1 MLTIKN
7 LINEM
12 TATVQP
18 LYDPREAAAIASW
31 YVCAKLR
38 MERYELALRG
48 NEPVDE
54 PLMQEVR
61 RDMERL
67 AEGCPVQYVLGETE
81 FYGLPFQVSQAVLI
95 PRPETE
101 ELVQM
106 VVNNARNMTNAE
118 DLSSTSKT
126 VSKSMSKS
134 MSIWDV
140 GTGSGCIAVS
150 LAKLLPEAKVF
161 ATDISEE
168 ALTVARGN
176 AERNGVGVTFA
187 CHDMFDVENLPF
199 TDVKFDVLV
208 SNPPYIP
215 ASDRAAMHRNVVD
228 YEPAQALFVPDED
241 KLWCYKALA
250 SLARQV
256 LAPGGTLWVETYHD
270 YHEEMVDLFA
280 RHGFSDIRSLQDLN
294 GRPRFLTACLTIK
307 H

>member
-12 TATVQP
+12 TATLQP

-31 YVCAKLR
+31 YVCAKLG

-48 NEPVDE
+48 NETLDE
-54 PLMQEVR
+54 SLMQEVR
-61 RDMERL
+61 RDVERL

-81 FYGLPFQVSQAVLI
+81 FYGLSFTVSPAVLI

-106 VVNNARNMTNAE
+106 VVQRYAGSAPR
-118 DLSSTSKT
+118 
-126 VSKSMSKS
+126 
-134 MSIWDV
+134 IWDV

-150 LAKLLPEAKVF
+150 LAKSLKEAKVF
-161 ATDISEE
+161 ATDISSE
-168 ALTVARGN
+168 ALTVARAN

-187 CHDMFDVENLPF
+187 CHDMFDIENLPF
-199 TDVKFDVLV
+199 AEEKLDVLV

-250 SLARQV
+250 SLARRV

-270 YHEEMVDLFA
+270 YHEEMIDLFA
-280 RHGFSDIRSLQDLN
+280 RHGFSEIRSLQDLN
-294 GRPRFLTACLTIK
+294 GRPRFLTASLTIDQ
-307 H
+307 

>member
-12 TATVQP
+12 TATLQP

-31 YVCAKLR
+31 YVCAKLG

-48 NEPVDE
+48 NEPVDDS
-54 PLMQEVR
+54 LMQEIR
-61 RDMERL
+61 RDIGRL

-81 FYGLPFQVSQAVLI
+81 FYGLSFTVSPAVLI

-106 VVNNARNMTNAE
+106 VVQRYAGSAPR
-118 DLSSTSKT
+118 
-126 VSKSMSKS
+126 
-134 MSIWDV
+134 IWDV

-150 LAKLLPEAKVF
+150 LAKSLKEAKVF
-161 ATDISEE
+161 ATDISSE

-176 AERNGVGVTFA
+176 AERNGVGVTFV
-187 CHDMFDVENLPF
+187 CHDMFDIENLPF
-199 TDVKFDVLV
+199 AEEKFDVLV

-250 SLARQV
+250 SLARRV

-270 YHEEMVDLFA
+270 YHEEMIDLFA
-280 RHGFSDIRSLQDLN
+280 RHGFSEIRSLQDLN
-294 GRPRFLTACLTIK
+294 GRPRFLTASLTID

>member
-12 TATVQP
+12 TATLQP

-31 YVCAKLR
+31 YVCAKLG

-48 NEPVDE
+48 NETLDE
-54 PLMQEVR
+54 SLMQEVR
-61 RDMERL
+61 RDVERL

-81 FYGLPFQVSQAVLI
+81 FYGLSFTVSPAVLI

-106 VVNNARNMTNAE
+106 VVQRYAGSAPR
-118 DLSSTSKT
+118 
-126 VSKSMSKS
+126 
-134 MSIWDV
+134 IWDV

-150 LAKLLPEAKVF
+150 LAKSLKEAKVF
-161 ATDISEE
+161 ATDISSE

-187 CHDMFDVENLPF
+187 CHDMFDIENLPF
-199 TDVKFDVLV
+199 AEEKFDVLV

-250 SLARQV
+250 SLARRV

-270 YHEEMVDLFA
+270 YHEEMIDLFA
-280 RHGFSDIRSLQDLN
+280 RHGFSEIRSLQDLN
-294 GRPRFLTACLTIK
+294 GRPRFLTASLTIDC
-307 H
+307 

>member
-12 TATVQP
+12 TATLQP

-31 YVCAKLR
+31 YVCAKLG

-48 NEPVDE
+48 NETLDE
-54 PLMQEVR
+54 SLMQEVR
-61 RDMERL
+61 RDVERL

-81 FYGLPFQVSQAVLI
+81 FYGLSFTVSPAVLI

-106 VVNNARNMTNAE
+106 VVQRYAGSAPR
-118 DLSSTSKT
+118 
-126 VSKSMSKS
+126 
-134 MSIWDV
+134 IWDV

-150 LAKLLPEAKVF
+150 LAKSLKEAKVF
-161 ATDISEE
+161 ATDISSE

-176 AERNGVGVTFA
+176 AERNGVGVTFV
-187 CHDMFDVENLPF
+187 CHDMFDIENLPF
-199 TDVKFDVLV
+199 AEEKFDVLV

-250 SLARQV
+250 SLARRV
-256 LAPGGTLWVETYHD
+256 LAPGSTLWVETYHD
-270 YHEEMVDLFA
+270 YHEEMIDLFA
-280 RHGFSDIRSLQDLN
+280 RHGFSEIRSLQDLN
-294 GRPRFLTACLTIK
+294 GRPRFLTAHLTIDR
-307 H
+307 

>member
-12 TATVQP
+12 TATLQP

-31 YVCAKLR
+31 YVCAKLG
-38 MERYELALRG
+38 MERYELALRR
-48 NEPVDE
+48 NETLDE
-54 PLMQEVR
+54 SLMQEVR

-81 FYGLPFQVSQAVLI
+81 FYGLSFTVSPAVLI

-106 VVNNARNMTNAE
+106 VVQRYAGSALR
-118 DLSSTSKT
+118 
-126 VSKSMSKS
+126 
-134 MSIWDV
+134 IWDV

-150 LAKLLPEAKVF
+150 LAKSLKEAKVF
-161 ATDISEE
+161 ATDISSE

-176 AERNGVGVTFA
+176 AERNGVGVTFV
-187 CHDMFDVENLPF
+187 CHDMFDIENLPF
-199 TDVKFDVLV
+199 AEEKFDVLV

-250 SLARQV
+250 SLARRV

-270 YHEEMVDLFA
+270 YHEEMIDLFA
-280 RHGFSDIRSLQDLN
+280 RHGFSEIRSLQDLN
-294 GRPRFLTACLTIK
+294 GRPRFLTASLTIN

>member
-12 TATVQP
+12 TATLQP

-31 YVCAKLR
+31 YVCAKLG

-48 NEPVDE
+48 NETLDE
-54 PLMQEVR
+54 SLMQEVR
-61 RDMERL
+61 RDVERL

-81 FYGLPFQVSQAVLI
+81 FYGLSFTVSPAVLI

-106 VVNNARNMTNAE
+106 VVQRYAGSAPR
-118 DLSSTSKT
+118 
-126 VSKSMSKS
+126 
-134 MSIWDV
+134 IWDV

-150 LAKLLPEAKVF
+150 LAKSLKEAKVF
-161 ATDISEE
+161 ATDISSE

-176 AERNGVGVTFA
+176 AERNGVGVTFV
-187 CHDMFDVENLPF
+187 CHDMFDIENLPF
-199 TDVKFDVLV
+199 AEEKFDVLV

-250 SLARQV
+250 SLARRV

-270 YHEEMVDLFA
+270 YHEEMIDLFA
-280 RHGFSDIRSLQDLN
+280 RHGFSEIRSLQDLN
-294 GRPRFLTACLTIK
+294 GRPRFLTASLTID

>member
-12 TATVQP
+12 TATLQP

-31 YVCAKLR
+31 YVCAKLG

-48 NEPVDE
+48 NETLDE
-54 PLMQEVR
+54 SLMQEVR
-61 RDMERL
+61 RDVERL

-81 FYGLPFQVSQAVLI
+81 FYGLSFTVSPAVLI

-106 VVNNARNMTNAE
+106 VVQRYAGSAPR
-118 DLSSTSKT
+118 
-126 VSKSMSKS
+126 
-134 MSIWDV
+134 IWDV

-150 LAKLLPEAKVF
+150 LAKSLKEAKVF
-161 ATDISEE
+161 ATDISSE
-168 ALTVARGN
+168 ALTVAREN
-176 AERNGVGVTFA
+176 AERNGAGVTFV
-187 CHDMFDVENLPF
+187 CHDMFDIENLPF
-199 TDVKFDVLV
+199 AEEKFDVLV

-250 SLARQV
+250 SLARRV

-270 YHEEMVDLFA
+270 YHEEMIDLFA
-280 RHGFSDIRSLQDLN
+280 RHGFSEIRSLQDLN
-294 GRPRFLTACLTIK
+294 GRPRFLTASLTID

>member
-12 TATVQP
+12 TATLQP

-31 YVCAKLR
+31 YVCAKLG

-48 NEPVDE
+48 NETLDE
-54 PLMQEVR
+54 SLMQEVR
-61 RDMERL
+61 RDVERL

-81 FYGLPFQVSQAVLI
+81 FYGLSFTVSPAVLI

-106 VVNNARNMTNAE
+106 VVQRYAGSAPR
-118 DLSSTSKT
+118 
-126 VSKSMSKS
+126 
-134 MSIWDV
+134 IWDV

-150 LAKLLPEAKVF
+150 LAKSLKEAKVF
-161 ATDISEE
+161 ATDISSE

-176 AERNGVGVTFA
+176 AERNGVGVTFV
-187 CHDMFDVENLPF
+187 CHDMFDIENLPF
-199 TDVKFDVLV
+199 AEEKFDVLV

-250 SLARQV
+250 SLARRV

-270 YHEEMVDLFA
+270 YHEEMIDLFD

-294 GRPRFLTACLTIK
+294 GRPRFLTASLTID

>member
-12 TATVQP
+12 TATLQP

-31 YVCAKLR
+31 YVCAKLG

-48 NEPVDE
+48 NETLDE
-54 PLMQEVR
+54 SLMQEVR
-61 RDMERL
+61 RDVERL

-81 FYGLPFQVSQAVLI
+81 FYGLSFTVSPAVLI

-106 VVNNARNMTNAE
+106 VVQRYAGSAPR
-118 DLSSTSKT
+118 
-126 VSKSMSKS
+126 
-134 MSIWDV
+134 IWDV

-150 LAKLLPEAKVF
+150 LAKSLKEAKVF
-161 ATDISEE
+161 ATDISWE

-187 CHDMFDVENLPF
+187 CHDMFDIENLPF
-199 TDVKFDVLV
+199 AEEKFDVLV

-250 SLARQV
+250 SLARRV

-270 YHEEMVDLFA
+270 YHEEMIDLFA
-280 RHGFSDIRSLQDLN
+280 RHGFSEIRSLQDLN
-294 GRPRFLTACLTIK
+294 GRPRFLTASLTIDC
-307 H
+307 

>member
-1 MLTIKN
+1 MTIKELSYRITN
-7 LINEM
+7 DL
-12 TATVQP
+12 QP

-31 YVCAKLR
+31 YVCAKLG

-48 NEPVDE
+48 NETLDE
-54 PLMQEVR
+54 SLMQEVR
-61 RDMERL
+61 RDVERL

-81 FYGLPFQVSQAVLI
+81 FYGLSFTVSPAVLI

-106 VVNNARNMTNAE
+106 VVQRYAGSAPR
-118 DLSSTSKT
+118 
-126 VSKSMSKS
+126 
-134 MSIWDV
+134 IWDV

-150 LAKLLPEAKVF
+150 LAKSLKEAKVF
-161 ATDISEE
+161 ATDISSE

-176 AERNGVGVTFA
+176 AERNGVGVTFV
-187 CHDMFDVENLPF
+187 CHDMFDIENLPF
-199 TDVKFDVLV
+199 AEEKFDVLV

-241 KLWCYKALA
+241 KLWCYNALA
-250 SLARQV
+250 SLARRV

-270 YHEEMVDLFA
+270 YHEEMIDLFA
-280 RHGFSDIRSLQDLN
+280 RHGFSEIRSLQDLN
-294 GRPRFLTACLTIK
+294 GRPRFLTASLTID

>member
-12 TATVQP
+12 TATLQP

-31 YVCAKLR
+31 YVCAKLG

-48 NEPVDE
+48 NETLDE
-54 PLMQEVR
+54 SLMQEVR
-61 RDMERL
+61 RDVERL

-81 FYGLPFQVSQAVLI
+81 FYGLSFTVSPAVLI

-106 VVNNARNMTNAE
+106 VVQRYAGSAPR
-118 DLSSTSKT
+118 
-126 VSKSMSKS
+126 
-134 MSIWDV
+134 IWDV

-150 LAKLLPEAKVF
+150 LAKSLKEAKVF
-161 ATDISEE
+161 ATDISLE

-176 AERNGVGVTFA
+176 AERNGVGVTFV
-187 CHDMFDVENLPF
+187 CHDMFDIENLPF
-199 TDVKFDVLV
+199 AEEKFDVLV

-250 SLARQV
+250 SLARRV

-270 YHEEMVDLFA
+270 YHEEMIDLFA
-280 RHGFSDIRSLQDLN
+280 RHGFSEIRSLQDLN
-294 GRPRFLTACLTIK
+294 GRPRFLTASLTIDY
-307 H
+307 

>member
-7 LINEM
+7 LINEL
-12 TATVQP
+12 TVTLQP

-31 YVCAKLR
+31 YVCAKLG

-48 NEPVDE
+48 NEILDE
-54 PLMQEVR
+54 SLMQEVR
-61 RDMERL
+61 RNMERL

-81 FYGLPFQVSQAVLI
+81 FYGLSFTVSPAVLI

-106 VVNNARNMTNAE
+106 VVQRYAGTAPR
-118 DLSSTSKT
+118 
-126 VSKSMSKS
+126 
-134 MSIWDV
+134 IWDV

-150 LAKLLPEAKVF
+150 LAKSLKEAKVF
-161 ATDISEE
+161 ATDISSE

-176 AERNGVGVTFA
+176 AERNGVGVTFV
-187 CHDMFDVENLPF
+187 CHDMFDIENLPF
-199 TDVKFDVLV
+199 AEEKFDVLV

-250 SLARQV
+250 SLARRV

-270 YHEEMVDLFA
+270 YHEEMIDLFA
-280 RHGFSDIRSLQDLN
+280 RHGFSDIRSLLDLN
-294 GRPRFLTACLTIK
+294 GRPRFLTASLTIDR
-307 H
+307 

>member
-12 TATVQP
+12 TATLQP

-31 YVCAKLR
+31 YVCAKLG

-48 NEPVDE
+48 NETLDE
-54 PLMQEVR
+54 SLMQEVR
-61 RDMERL
+61 RDVERL

-81 FYGLPFQVSQAVLI
+81 FYGLSFTVSPAVLI

-106 VVNNARNMTNAE
+106 VVQRYAGSAPR
-118 DLSSTSKT
+118 
-126 VSKSMSKS
+126 
-134 MSIWDV
+134 IWDV

-150 LAKLLPEAKVF
+150 LAKSLKEAKVF
-161 ATDISEE
+161 ATDISSE
-168 ALTVARGN
+168 ALTVARAN

-187 CHDMFDVENLPF
+187 CHDMFDIENLPF
-199 TDVKFDVLV
+199 AEEKFDVLV

-250 SLARQV
+250 SLARRV

-270 YHEEMVDLFA
+270 YHEEMIDLFA
-280 RHGFSDIRSLQDLN
+280 RHGFSEIRSLQDLN
-294 GRPRFLTACLTIK
+294 GRPRFLTASLTIN

>member
-12 TATVQP
+12 TATLQP

-31 YVCAKLR
+31 YVCAKLG

-48 NEPVDE
+48 NETLDE
-54 PLMQEVR
+54 SLMQEVR
-61 RDMERL
+61 RDVERL

-81 FYGLPFQVSQAVLI
+81 FYGLSFTVSPAVLI

-106 VVNNARNMTNAE
+106 VVQRYAGSAPR
-118 DLSSTSKT
+118 
-126 VSKSMSKS
+126 
-134 MSIWDV
+134 IWDV

-150 LAKLLPEAKVF
+150 LAKSLKEAKVF
-161 ATDISEE
+161 ATDISSV

-176 AERNGVGVTFA
+176 AERNGVGVTFV
-187 CHDMFDVENLPF
+187 CHDMFDIENLPF
-199 TDVKFDVLV
+199 AEEKFDVLV

-250 SLARQV
+250 SLARRV

-270 YHEEMVDLFA
+270 YHEEMIDLFA
-280 RHGFSDIRSLQDLN
+280 RHGFSEIRSLQDLN
-294 GRPRFLTACLTIK
+294 GRPRFLTAHLTIDR
-307 H
+307 

>member
-12 TATVQP
+12 TATLQP

-31 YVCAKLR
+31 YVCAKLG

-48 NEPVDE
+48 NETLDE
-54 PLMQEVR
+54 SLMQEVR
-61 RDMERL
+61 RDVERL

-81 FYGLPFQVSQAVLI
+81 FYGLSFTVSPAVLI

-106 VVNNARNMTNAE
+106 VVQRYAGSAPR
-118 DLSSTSKT
+118 
-126 VSKSMSKS
+126 
-134 MSIWDV
+134 IWDV

-150 LAKLLPEAKVF
+150 LAKSLKEAKVF
-161 ATDISEE
+161 ATDISSE

-176 AERNGVGVTFA
+176 AERNGVGVTFV
-187 CHDMFDVENLPF
+187 CHDMFDIENLPF
-199 TDVKFDVLV
+199 AEEKFDVLV

-250 SLARQV
+250 SLARRV

-270 YHEEMVDLFA
+270 YHEEMIDLFA
-280 RHGFSDIRSLQDLN
+280 RHGFSEIRSLQDLN
-294 GRPRFLTACLTIK
+294 GRPRFLTASLTIN

>member
-12 TATVQP
+12 TATLQP

-31 YVCAKLR
+31 YVCAKLG

-48 NEPVDE
+48 NETLDE
-54 PLMQEVR
+54 SLMQEVR
-61 RDMERL
+61 RDVERL

-81 FYGLPFQVSQAVLI
+81 FYGLSFTVSPAVLI

-106 VVNNARNMTNAE
+106 VVQRYAGSAPR
-118 DLSSTSKT
+118 
-126 VSKSMSKS
+126 
-134 MSIWDV
+134 IWDV

-150 LAKLLPEAKVF
+150 LAKSLKEAKVF
-161 ATDISEE
+161 ATDISSE

-176 AERNGVGVTFA
+176 AERNGVGVTFV
-187 CHDMFDVENLPF
+187 CHDMFDIENLPIAEE
-199 TDVKFDVLV
+199 KFDVLV

-250 SLARQV
+250 SLARRV

-270 YHEEMVDLFA
+270 YHEEMIDLFA
-280 RHGFSDIRSLQDLN
+280 RHGFSEIRSLQDLN
-294 GRPRFLTACLTIK
+294 GRPRFLTASLTID

>member
-12 TATVQP
+12 TATLQP

-31 YVCAKLR
+31 YVCAKLG

-48 NEPVDE
+48 NETLDE
-54 PLMQEVR
+54 SLMQEVR
-61 RDMERL
+61 RDVERL
-67 AEGCPVQYVLGETE
+67 AEGCPVQYVLSETE
-81 FYGLPFQVSQAVLI
+81 FYGLSFTVSPAVLI

-106 VVNNARNMTNAE
+106 VVQRYAGSAPR
-118 DLSSTSKT
+118 
-126 VSKSMSKS
+126 
-134 MSIWDV
+134 IWDV

-150 LAKLLPEAKVF
+150 LAKSLKEAKVF
-161 ATDISEE
+161 ATDISSE

-176 AERNGVGVTFA
+176 AERNGVGVTFV
-187 CHDMFDVENLPF
+187 CHDMFDIENLPF
-199 TDVKFDVLV
+199 AEEKFDVLV

-250 SLARQV
+250 SLARRV

-270 YHEEMVDLFA
+270 YHEEMIDLFA
-280 RHGFSDIRSLQDLN
+280 RHGFSEIRSLQDLN
-294 GRPRFLTACLTIK
+294 GRPRFLTASLTID

>member
-12 TATVQP
+12 TATLQP

-31 YVCAKLR
+31 YVCAKLG

-48 NEPVDE
+48 NETLDE
-54 PLMQEVR
+54 SLMQEVR

-81 FYGLPFQVSQAVLI
+81 FYGLSFTVSPAVLI

-106 VVNNARNMTNAE
+106 VVQRYAGSAPR
-118 DLSSTSKT
+118 
-126 VSKSMSKS
+126 
-134 MSIWDV
+134 IWDV

-150 LAKLLPEAKVF
+150 LAKSLKEAKVF
-161 ATDISEE
+161 ATDISSE

-176 AERNGVGVTFA
+176 AERNGVGVTFV
-187 CHDMFDVENLPF
+187 CHDMFDIENLPF
-199 TDVKFDVLV
+199 AEEKFDVLV

-250 SLARQV
+250 SLARRV

-270 YHEEMVDLFA
+270 YHEEMIDLFA
-280 RHGFSDIRSLQDLN
+280 RHGFSEIRSLQDLN
-294 GRPRFLTACLTIK
+294 GRPRFLTAHLTIDR
-307 H
+307 

>member
-12 TATVQP
+12 TATLQP

-31 YVCAKLR
+31 YVCAKLG
-38 MERYELALRG
+38 MERYELALCG
-48 NEPVDE
+48 NETLDE
-54 PLMQEVR
+54 SLMQEVR
-61 RDMERL
+61 RDVERL

-81 FYGLPFQVSQAVLI
+81 FYGLSFTVSPAVLI

-106 VVNNARNMTNAE
+106 VVQRYAGSAPR
-118 DLSSTSKT
+118 
-126 VSKSMSKS
+126 
-134 MSIWDV
+134 IWDV

-150 LAKLLPEAKVF
+150 LAKSLKEAKVF
-161 ATDISEE
+161 ATDISSE

-187 CHDMFDVENLPF
+187 CHDMFDIENLPF
-199 TDVKFDVLV
+199 AEEKFDVLV

-250 SLARQV
+250 SLARRV

-270 YHEEMVDLFA
+270 YHEEMIDLFA
-280 RHGFSDIRSLQDLN
+280 RHGFSEIRSLQDLN
-294 GRPRFLTACLTIK
+294 GRPRFLTASLTIDC
-307 H
+307 

>member
-12 TATVQP
+12 TATLQP

-31 YVCAKLR
+31 YVCAKLG

-48 NEPVDE
+48 NETLDE
-54 PLMQEVR
+54 SLMQEVR
-61 RDMERL
+61 RDVERL

-81 FYGLPFQVSQAVLI
+81 FYGLSFTVSPAVLI

-106 VVNNARNMTNAE
+106 VVQRYAGSAPR
-118 DLSSTSKT
+118 
-126 VSKSMSKS
+126 
-134 MSIWDV
+134 IWDV

-150 LAKLLPEAKVF
+150 LAKSLKEAKVF
-161 ATDISEE
+161 ATDISSE

-176 AERNGVGVTFA
+176 AERNGVGVTFV
-187 CHDMFDVENLPF
+187 CHDMFDIENLPF
-199 TDVKFDVLV
+199 AEEKFDVLV

-250 SLARQV
+250 SLARRV

-270 YHEEMVDLFA
+270 YHEEMIDLFA
-280 RHGFSDIRSLQDLN
+280 RHGFSEIRSLQDLN
-294 GRPRFLTACLTIK
+294 GRPRFLTAHLTIDR
-307 H
+307 

>member
-12 TATVQP
+12 TATLQP

-31 YVCAKLR
+31 YVCAKLG

-48 NEPVDE
+48 NETLDE
-54 PLMQEVR
+54 SLMQEVR

-81 FYGLPFQVSQAVLI
+81 FYGLSFTVSPAVLI

-106 VVNNARNMTNAE
+106 VVQRYAGSAPR
-118 DLSSTSKT
+118 
-126 VSKSMSKS
+126 
-134 MSIWDV
+134 IWDV

-150 LAKLLPEAKVF
+150 LAKSLKEAKVF
-161 ATDISEE
+161 ATDISSE

-187 CHDMFDVENLPF
+187 CHDMFDTENPPF
-199 TDVKFDVLV
+199 AEEKFDVLV

-250 SLARQV
+250 SLARRV

-270 YHEEMVDLFA
+270 YHEEMIDLFA
-280 RHGFSDIRSLQDLN
+280 RHGFSEIRSLQDLN
-294 GRPRFLTACLTIK
+294 GRPRFLTASLTID

>member
-12 TATVQP
+12 TATLQP

-31 YVCAKLR
+31 YVCAKLG

-48 NEPVDE
+48 NETLDE
-54 PLMQEVR
+54 SLMQEVR
-61 RDMERL
+61 RDVERL

-81 FYGLPFQVSQAVLI
+81 FYGLSFTVSPAVLI

-106 VVNNARNMTNAE
+106 VVQRYAGSAPR
-118 DLSSTSKT
+118 
-126 VSKSMSKS
+126 
-134 MSIWDV
+134 IWDV

-150 LAKLLPEAKVF
+150 LAKSLKEAKVF
-161 ATDISEE
+161 ATDISSE

-176 AERNGVGVTFA
+176 AERNGVGVTFV
-187 CHDMFDVENLPF
+187 CHDMFDIENLPF
-199 TDVKFDVLV
+199 AEEKFDVLV

-250 SLARQV
+250 SLARRV

-270 YHEEMVDLFA
+270 YHEEMIDLFV
-280 RHGFSDIRSLQDLN
+280 RHGFSEIRSLQDLN
-294 GRPRFLTACLTIK
+294 GRPRFLTAHLTIDR
-307 H
+307 